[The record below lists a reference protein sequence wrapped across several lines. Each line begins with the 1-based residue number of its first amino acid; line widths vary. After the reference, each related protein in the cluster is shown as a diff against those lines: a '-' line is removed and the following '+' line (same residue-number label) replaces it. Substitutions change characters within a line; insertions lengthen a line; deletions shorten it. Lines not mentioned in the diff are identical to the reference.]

1 MRALSILTL
10 LALTACQT
18 TDIKQ
23 AYVDPNAN
31 IGAAESPQPAAQSP
45 TISAAR
51 PEAKPDASVPSSTG
65 ELNSTSWVELRM
77 ADGLRPPSARAPI
90 TRAARSPERPLALLS
105 APGELMNPA
114 EFPNR
119 FLAK

>member
-1 MRALSILTL
+1 MRALSIIMF

-23 AYVDPNAN
+23 AYVDPTAN
-31 IGAAESPQPAAQSP
+31 LGAADGTRATAKTPMAIQ
-45 TISAAR
+45 
-51 PEAKPDASVPSSTG
+51 PEAFAPPSSSG
-65 ELNSTSWVELRM
+65 DLNSTSWVELRM
-77 ADGLRPPSARAPI
+77 AETPTRTAVRPMV
-90 TRAARSPERPLALLS
+90 AATSRSPQRPLALLG

-119 FLAK
+119 FLAKQ